1 MKEQGGKKHKIRFP
15 GQRVQ
20 VYPLSLISL
29 PHQRGTGVVSGIST
43 AEEYLPQCGR
53 VGKSQPLHSI
63 SGRSC
68 PFLSTALHSQGDDIV
83 IGTVDPMG
91 NALHRSP
98 LLLLDILSPRVSY
111 GINHSTF
118 GDDAHMRPEKQ
129 VSHKPKVR
137 RVSYEKEVTGL
148 QEIEVEVVFF
158 SQVRFHG

>member
-1 MKEQGGKKHKIRFP
+1 MG
-15 GQRVQ
+15 
-20 VYPLSLISL
+20 SISA
-29 PHQRGTGVVSGIST
+29 T
-43 AEEYLPQCGR
+43 EKYLPQCGGVR
-53 VGKSQPLHSI
+53 KSQIPQSI
-63 SGRSC
+63 SRCSHSL
-68 PFLSTALHSQGDDIV
+68 LSAALNSQGDDIV